1 MRSSR
6 AHHSDSRGVWWV
18 GICIKTLAA
27 RCGGERSW
35 EEWWEVEDKRV
46 TTLINDATQH
56 STATHSPFPVRLYP
70 LLKVE
75 KKKKK
80 SSTEAQSSSNSAA
93 NMLSRTFVSPWRNT
107 GGEVQIDQ
115 LGFYFSSRVFL
126 IIDSEYVCKFLN
138 FWCQK
143 CSKLLLL
150 HWSCTTFRSAP
161 LMVSVLKITKK
172 YKLTPLDVCEIYAF
186 MSLSPVHNSEE
197 YHPPTSSQKHPS
209 QVPSSSQ
216 VAKGFEFKY

>member
-1 MRSSR
+1 MLITQIPGVFDELESALRRSLLGVEG
-6 AHHSDSRGVWWV
+6 RGV
-18 GICIKTLAA
+18 
-27 RCGGERSW
+27 ERSGGRW
-35 EEWWEVEDKRV
+35 RISGSPHWLM
-46 TTLINDATQH
+46 TLH
-56 STATHSPFPVRLYP
+56 STAQQHTLHFPSAYIHSWRWR
-70 LLKVE
+70 
-75 KKKKK
+75 KKKK

-143 CSKLLLL
+143 CSKLLPL